1 MNDLPTWDHLLHQ
14 HVDRVGRVD
23 YQAWITHHPQTL
35 ARWLAEQSAATHGRE
50 DHLAHWINLYNAF
63 TIQAVLSAYPIISI
77 RPTLLGLPNWI
88 AFLRFFQRRVHRLGP
103 ERLSLEQIENRMLR
117 QITGDPRIHFA
128 IVCASVG
135 CPLLRHEA
143 YTPERVEAQLEED
156 ASRFINNPAKVRFE
170 PEEGVLYTS
179 KIFQWYRADFMAV
192 APSLP
197 AYILPRLRGVAAP
210 LHEPRIAFLPYDWSL
225 NQRMSS

>member
-1 MNDLPTWDHLLHQ
+1 MNDLPIWDYLLHQ
-14 HVDRVGRVD
+14 YVDQAGRVD

-63 TIQAVLSAYPIISI
+63 TIQAVLSAYPIASI
-77 RPTLLGLPNWI
+77 RPTWMGLPNWI
-88 AFLRFFQRRVHRLGP
+88 AFLRFFQRRVHCLGP
-103 ERLSLEQIENRMLR
+103 ERFSLGQIENRMLR
-117 QITGDPRIHFA
+117 QITGDPRLHFA

-135 CPLLRHEA
+135 CPLLRQEA

-156 ASRFINNPAKVRFE
+156 VSRFINNPAKVRFE
-170 PEEGVLYTS
+170 PEEGVLYCS
-179 KIFQWYRADFMAV
+179 KIFQWYRADFLAV

-197 AYILPRLRGVAAP
+197 DYILPRLRGVAAP
-210 LHEPRIAFLPYDWSL
+210 LYEPRIAFLPYDWSL